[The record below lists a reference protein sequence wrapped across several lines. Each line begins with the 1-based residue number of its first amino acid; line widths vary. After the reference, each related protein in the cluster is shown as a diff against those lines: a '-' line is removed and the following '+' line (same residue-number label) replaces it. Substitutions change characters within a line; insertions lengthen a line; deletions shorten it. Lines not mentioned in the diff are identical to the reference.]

1 MGKKKTR
8 ATIGIAAL
16 GTVLALGYAYVKH
29 NTINRGLNRFD
40 TKAAKKKHDLLRW
53 KDNATLNTLN
63 KAEKKVKDLKDK
75 TTSVRD
81 IPW

>member
-1 MGKKKTR
+1 MDKKKTR

-16 GTVLALGYAYVKH
+16 GGIIALGYAYTKH
-29 NTINRGLNRFD
+29 NTINKSLNRLD
-40 TKAAKKKHDLLRW
+40 NKVEEKKFNLLRW

-75 TTSVRD
+75 TTSIRD
-81 IPW
+81 IAW